1 MRILIAAHWGGSNG
15 IETYT
20 RHLAHGLQERGHEVV
35 TAYRTPPSSQPATV
49 ETVQLGEPDRR
60 MRSLLGPLES
70 RTVHG
75 RLRRAAR
82 ARDCAV
88 VHATYPEFAFAGQPP
103 VVVSAWHPESRWLRR
118 SITAGARHERFSS
131 EALHAVSDTAAYR
144 RAAVIALSPA
154 VQRGVHHRGWRA
166 EWIPPFVP
174 DRLIQPP
181 TPRRSLSCALVA
193 RWLDLP
199 RKDLGLAVAATG
211 LLAAEMPGFRL
222 VLVGGW
228 RDPSRADGLPGHCV
242 PAGLRDP
249 GEVSKLLAS
258 SGCCLIS
265 SSWEE
270 FGYSGLEALAAGTPL
285 ACPPLPGFEGLASDG
300 IVVAERRDPQSLA
313 TAIRRA
319 LEVEWFE
326 FPVSCRSSVALP
338 RIERLYRELAGRQ
351 A

>member
-1 MRILIAAHWGGSNG
+1 
-15 IETYT
+15 
-20 RHLAHGLQERGHEVV
+20 
-35 TAYRTPPSSQPATV
+35 
-49 ETVQLGEPDRR
+49 
-60 MRSLLGPLES
+60 
-70 RTVHG
+70 
-75 RLRRAAR
+75 
-82 ARDCAV
+82 
-88 VHATYPEFAFAGQPP
+88 
-103 VVVSAWHPESRWLRR
+103 
-118 SITAGARHERFSS
+118 
-131 EALHAVSDTAAYR
+131 
-144 RAAVIALSPA
+144 
-154 VQRGVHHRGWRA
+154 
-166 EWIPPFVP
+166 
-174 DRLIQPP
+174 
-181 TPRRSLSCALVA
+181 
-193 RWLDLP
+193 
-199 RKDLGLAVAATG
+199 
-211 LLAAEMPGFRL
+211 
-222 VLVGGW
+222 
-228 RDPSRADGLPGHCV
+228 V

-249 GEVSKLLAS
+249 GEVGELLAS